1 MFFFRFLKLFS
12 HFFHNSSNID
22 QMVPVRFF
30 TPCVC
35 FVGVFDTSGDL
46 DTTVELVKQLPQ
58 GILEKKSL
66 VLLIKQ
72 ASNLTAHIYT
82 QVGLARTSRG

>member
-1 MFFFRFLKLFS
+1 MRQHEIFLDFLLFS
-12 HFFHNSSNID
+12 NFFHNRFHID
-22 QMVPVRFF
+22 QMVGFF

-46 DTTVELVKQLPQ
+46 DAAVELVKQLPQ

-72 ASNLTAHIYT
+72 ASNLAAHIYT
-82 QVGLARTSRG
+82 QVGLA